1 MTRHY
6 DWLAIGIATIL
17 LCAAPAWA
25 APHVKGTFLV
35 QGVDAKLAHV
45 RAARVELEPGKQGY
59 AVLLSERPADGD
71 ILSWRS
77 ADPAERGSFICLL
90 LEGNGAIYIAE
101 LGHAK
106 AKTGRFGVMTELQV
120 SGFKVT
126 GDTLTA
132 RLATQREQTFG
143 DDRYTVDLE
152 FEATLE
158 K

>member
-1 MTRHY
+1 VIV
-6 DWLAIGIATIL
+6 LVVL
-17 LCAAPAWA
+17 LVAPALA

-45 RAARVELEPGKQGY
+45 RAARAELEPGKPGY
-59 AVLLSERPADGD
+59 AVLLSERPAEGD
-71 ILSWRS
+71 ILSWRT

-90 LEGNGAIYIAE
+90 LENSGAIYIAE

-120 SGFKVT
+120 SEFKVT
-126 GDTLTA
+126 GDTVSA
-132 RLATQREQTFG
+132 RLRTQQEQTFG
-143 DDRYTVDLE
+143 DDRYSVDLAL
-152 FEATLE
+152 EAKLE